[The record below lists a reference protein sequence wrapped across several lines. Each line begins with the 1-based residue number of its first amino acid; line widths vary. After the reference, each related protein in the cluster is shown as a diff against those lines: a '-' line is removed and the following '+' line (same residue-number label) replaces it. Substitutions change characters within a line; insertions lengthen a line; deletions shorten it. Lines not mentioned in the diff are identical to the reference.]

1 MMCATEVQV
10 SRLWKSELRLELR
23 TNVCYAV
30 LHSSGLHRRVLA
42 SASASGRG
50 ASAISAALA
59 ALRMADIDLLAAD
72 ARLTVADE
80 YIDFALL
87 PGHLSAGAAHRRA
100 KEQFSAAL
108 GHEELMVH
116 TLPMPGHRGWLAA
129 AIDLSDFD
137 AWTEALMN
145 EGVSL
150 RHIHPALTEDLRT
163 LSERISEDDAVVVL
177 LREEGATLM
186 RLEDGVPSALVWER
200 FDASNHAAME
210 TRLRRFSQR
219 TSERADGATVVYMLP
234 QSKALC
240 RYVLDAGQAPSSTA
254 VLQRTRAASST
265 LNTWPGS
272 PIGVAGL
279 TQVPEM
285 VVSRQTAAKS
295 GATVVPLRA
304 PQAVARRPEQA
315 QTRHFLDT
323 MPGAILQAEGAL
335 A

>member
-1 MMCATEVQV
+1 M

-30 LHSSGLHRRVLA
+30 LHSSGLPRRVLA

-50 ASAISAALA
+50 AGAISAAIE
-59 ALRMADIDLLAAD
+59 ALRMADIDLMAAD

-87 PGHLSAGAAHRRA
+87 PGHLSAGAAQKRA
-100 KEQFSAAL
+100 KEQFTAAL
-108 GHEELMVH
+108 GHDELLVH
-116 TLPMPGHRGWLAA
+116 ILPLPGRRGWLAA
-129 AIDLSDFD
+129 AIDLTDFD
-137 AWTEALMN
+137 AWTEALLD

-163 LSERISEDDAVVVL
+163 LTDRIAEDDALLVL
-177 LREEGATLM
+177 LREEGATLI

-200 FDASNHAAME
+200 FDPSNHAALE
-210 TRLRRFSQR
+210 TRLRRFAQR

-240 RYVLDAGQAPSSTA
+240 RFVLDAASAMTPAQMVQRGQANTPP
-254 VLQRTRAASST
+254 ASSA
-265 LNTWPGS
+265 
-272 PIGVAGL
+272 IGVAGL

-285 VVSRQTAAKS
+285 VLSRQNPDRPAT
-295 GATVVPLRA
+295 TVVPLRRPQPVVRRTA
-304 PQAVARRPEQA
+304 PAQA
-315 QTRHFLDT
+315 RHFLDT
-323 MPGAILQAEGAL
+323 MPGPAMHAEGAL